1 MALSGSKVRLSW
13 GDARLLASVY
23 FGRLIFDYYRGACLH
38 AWKLFSKFLL
48 AEDEE
53 KTLGLYRFRQHIC
66 KPGYDLKAY
75 TQPLTSFPI
84 DFITHLVISGGCS
97 FATSDLLCLTDI
109 KNLGVLEIIQPA
121 DEMKST
127 FPQVTDRLIR
137 GWTETEDAFPLLRI
151 LRIWGDQSTTQES
164 LRWVSKFPSLA
175 LYDVMGSRDD
185 WTAPHDHAIKHR
197 WELADT
203 VSGTEGSLL
212 HYLMLFAPPDESPAN
227 SSRDLARSIDSD
239 LLSLC
244 GDSRCA
250 VKFVENRQA
259 PKLIDY
265 LTDAAK
271 VSGYSWNTDSAQALG
286 ARACHGIPFEAWAFW
301 LYSFIGQNTQDGD
314 LSTYGAYDDTQAVAG
329 PFVLPSKPM
338 ACLYLGHSG
347 RGGITSRPA
356 YVSRGLFATKRFTF
370 IRPNAV
376 NGVAQTEA
384 ASTPE
389 ESTKAGNPQHN
400 GSGTAPSLRRQKRKR
415 LDHVLTTLA
424 G

>member
-1 MALSGSKVRLSW
+1 M
-13 GDARLLASVY
+13 
-23 FGRLIFDYYRGACLH
+23 CLH
-38 AWKLFSKFLL
+38 AWRLFSKFLL
-48 AEDEE
+48 AEEDE

-75 TQPLTSFPI
+75 TQPLTSFPV
-84 DFITHLVISGGCS
+84 DFITHLVISGGCDFS
-97 FATSDLLCLTDI
+97 TNDLLCLTDI

-121 DEMKST
+121 DEMRSA
-127 FPQVTDRLIR
+127 FPEVTDRLIR
-137 GWTETEDAFPLLRI
+137 GWTETEGAFPLLRI

-185 WTAPHDHAIKHR
+185 WTSPHDHAIKHR

-203 VSGTEGSLL
+203 LPGTEDSLL
-212 HYLMLFAPPDESPAN
+212 HYLMLFAPSDETRAN
-227 SSRDLARSIDSD
+227 KTRDLARSIDSD

-250 VKFVENRQA
+250 VKFVEDRQA
-259 PKLIDY
+259 PKLLDY
-265 LTDAAK
+265 LTDTAK
-271 VSGYSWNTDSAQALG
+271 VSGYSWNTDSAMTLE

-301 LYSFIGQNTQDGD
+301 LYSFIGQLTQDND
-314 LSTYGAYDDTQAVAG
+314 LSAYSAYDETQAVAG

-347 RGGITSRPA
+347 RGGITSKPA

-370 IRPNAV
+370 IRP
-376 NGVAQTEA
+376 GVMHGTKPTEA
-384 ASTPE
+384 TTTSGSSAKVSASQR
-389 ESTKAGNPQHN
+389 AGP
-400 GSGTAPSLRRQKRKR
+400 GTAPSLRRQKRKR
-415 LDHVLTTLA
+415 LDDVLTSLA